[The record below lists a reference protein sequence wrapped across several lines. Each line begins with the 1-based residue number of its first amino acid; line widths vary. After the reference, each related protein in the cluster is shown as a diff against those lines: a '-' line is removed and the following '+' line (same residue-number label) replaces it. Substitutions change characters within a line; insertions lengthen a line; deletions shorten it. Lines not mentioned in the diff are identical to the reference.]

1 MRKYDCINNVLET
14 YIFILVIGLLGTL
27 AYAIVQTQKDEKA
40 NKKIELEEK
49 LNDSI
54 NNLTID
60 TMNVCVVNGKRYK
73 LPDGSVSIIND
84 EIYVNG
90 KKYVDGKDF
99 KEKTLNITIEGN
111 VNNIET
117 PSGKVTVNGDAGNV
131 STTSG
136 DITIKGQVS
145 GGVSTTSGDVEIGGN
160 VGGNIHTVSGD
171 VKCSQVIGEASS
183 VSGDVRQ
190 RANVKDIL
198 KKHFEPYMPKKSE
211 IC

>member
-1 MRKYDCINNVLET
+1 MRKYDCINNVLTT
-14 YIFILVIGLLGTL
+14 YIVILIMCLLGIL
-27 AYAIVQTQKDEKA
+27 IYAIGKA
-40 NKKIELEEK
+40 QEEDNKKTELEVK
-49 LNDSI
+49 INDSI

-60 TMNVCVVNGKRYK
+60 TMNVCVVNGKRYE

-111 VNNIET
+111 VNNIEI

-171 VKCSQVIGEASS
+171 IKCSQVIGEANS

-190 RANVKDIL
+190 RVNVKDIL
-198 KKHFEPYMPKKSE
+198 KKHFESYMPKKSE